1 MEGMS
6 EVDACA
12 IAARV
17 AAVRAQIFEA
27 AERLGRDPAT
37 VTLVAVSKTQPAAV
51 IRAAFAAGVR
61 VFGENYVQE
70 AVAKQEQ
77 LTDLPVEWHFIG
89 PIQRNKTRAI
99 AAAFDWVHS
108 LDRLEVAKRFA
119 EQRDPKR
126 GPLNV
131 MVQVNVSGEASKAG
145 VAPEEVVA
153 LVKAVARLPR
163 LQVVG
168 LMTIPEPSAD
178 PPLLSRRFRTV
189 RELRDTLQREGLPVW
204 ALSMG
209 MSSDWPVALAEGAT
223 HLRIGSAL
231 FGPRPPKTS
240 RREGGEDAS
249 GKGAKA
255 CG

>member
-1 MEGMS
+1 MS
-6 EVDACA
+6 EDAAAA

-17 AAVRAQIFEA
+17 AAVRAQIAEA
-27 AERLGRDPAT
+27 AARLGRDPAT
-37 VTLVAVSKTQPAAV
+37 VTLVAVSKTQPAAA
-51 IRAAFAAGVR
+51 IRAAFAAGLR

-70 AVAKQEQ
+70 AVAKQAE
-77 LTDLPVEWHFIG
+77 LADLPIEWHFIG

-108 LDRLEVAKRFA
+108 LDRLEVAQRFA
-119 EQRDPKR
+119 EQRDPAR

-145 VAPEEVVA
+145 VAPEAVVA
-153 LVKAVARLPR
+153 LAKAIAHLPQ
-163 LQVVG
+163 LNLVG

-178 PPLLSRRFRTV
+178 PELLARRFRTV

-209 MSSDWPVALAEGAT
+209 MSSDWSVALAEGAT

-231 FGPRPPKTS
+231 FGPRPRKTPRPK
-240 RREGGEDAS
+240 GGGDAS
-249 GKGAKA
+249 GEGAKT